1 MGSDH
6 RDHKGASGQLSS
18 VKTGTAADN
27 KPIPRATYRLQFN
40 SEFGFD
46 QAAALAPYLVDLGV
60 SHVYCSP
67 YLKAR
72 PGSAHG
78 YDIIS
83 HTDLNPDLGDRG
95 SFDRMVEAFRRN
107 GLGQVLDFVPNHMGV
122 GGADNPWW
130 LDVLE
135 WGRDSAFAG
144 WFDINWEPDQRYLS
158 GKLLVPVLG
167 EQYGTALGSGA
178 LKLKFDPEAGA
189 FSVWAYERHKLPI
202 YPPHYGRILRD
213 GHPELERLGDVF
225 SHLLVRDLHVASRAK
240 DGRAALAA
248 KVQAS
253 PEVAGALA
261 EAVDRFN
268 GVPGDLES
276 WGELDKLIR
285 DQHWRVAHF
294 RVAGDDIN
302 YRRFF
307 DVNELAC
314 IRMELPEL
322 FEHAHALIFRLL
334 DDGVLDGLRIDHID
348 GLRDPK
354 QYCLQLREK
363 APRPLYL
370 VVEKILARHEEIRED
385 WDVDGTTG
393 YEVASLISG
402 LLLDPSG
409 EDRLT
414 RFYGEFTGNRE
425 DFGDIVRRCKIRIME
440 NELAGDL
447 NSLAHDAAG
456 IARSNPKTAD
466 FTQNVLHRALK
477 EIIAVFPV
485 YRTYIDDEAT
495 PTAADRRDCDWALA
509 KARRQDSAIDASV
522 FDFLHG
528 LLTCGLI
535 AGSKSGFSRVSV
547 IRLAMRIQQYSGPV
561 MAKGLEDTAF
571 YQYNRMLALN
581 EVGGHPAEP
590 HVSISSFHHAN
601 QRRAHRFP
609 HSMLST
615 STHDSKRGEDVR
627 ARLLV
632 LSERPDEWARCV
644 TQWSRILRAGNAGS
658 PEELPPDRNDEY
670 AFYQMLLGSWPPEI
684 AINNA
689 DPVQMD
695 TFRLRL
701 ERATTKAMR
710 EAKIHTTW
718 SAPNA
723 AYEDAVLAF
732 IRSALDTTRKNAFLD
747 SFAEFQ
753 AEIATAGML
762 NSLIQTVLKLTL
774 PGVPDLYQGS
784 ELWDLNFVDPDNRR
798 PVDFERRKQLL
809 RGIHRDSGRRLSDY
823 FKARPSDWSDGGV
836 KLRVALELLQLR
848 KRQSLLFQDGSY
860 EPLSVSGRAADR
872 ICAFARRTRNAIVIV
887 AILPHPGRNALD
899 DVATT
904 TVALPS
910 GTSTRIWIDLFSQCE
925 IIMQDDSI
933 AAADLF
939 ALAPFAVLSP
949 QEKRA
954 S

>member
-1 MGSDH
+1 MGSDD

-18 VKTGTAADN
+18 VETGTAADN
-27 KPIPRATYRLQFN
+27 KPIPRATYRIQFN
-40 SEFGFD
+40 REFGFD
-46 QAAALAPYLVDLGV
+46 QATALAPYLADLGV

-83 HTDLNPDLGDRG
+83 HTELNSDLGDRD
-95 SFDRMVEAFRRN
+95 SFDRMVDAFRRN

-135 WGRDSAFAG
+135 WGRDSTFAG
-144 WFDINWEPDQRYLS
+144 WFDINWEPDQRYLCE
-158 GKLLVPVLG
+158 KLLVPVLG
-167 EQYGTALGSGA
+167 EQYGSALRSGD

-202 YPPHYGRILRD
+202 YPLHYGRILRD
-213 GHPELERLGDVF
+213 GHPQLERLGDAF
-225 SHLLVRDLHVASRAK
+225 SHLLARDLHVGSRAK
-240 DGRAALAA
+240 DMRAALA
-248 KVQAS
+248 VMVGAS
-253 PEVAGALA
+253 QEVADALTGAL
-261 EAVDRFN
+261 DRFN
-268 GVPGDLES
+268 GAPGDMGS
-276 WGELDKLIR
+276 WSELDALIR

-294 RVAGDDIN
+294 RVAADDIN

-322 FEHAHALIFRLL
+322 FDHAHALIFRLM
-334 DDGVLDGLRIDHID
+334 DEGVIDGLRIDHID

-354 QYCLQLREK
+354 QYCLKLRQK
-363 APRPLYL
+363 APRPFYL

-385 WDVDGTTG
+385 WDVDGATG

-402 LLLDPSG
+402 LLLDPAG
-409 EDRLT
+409 QDRLT
-414 RFYGEFTGNRE
+414 HFYCEFTGNCE
-425 DFGDIVRRCKIRIME
+425 NFADIVRRSKIRIME
-440 NELAGDL
+440 NELASEL
-447 NSLAHDAAG
+447 NSLAHEAAG
-456 IARSNPKTAD
+456 IARCNPKTAD

-522 FDFLHG
+522 FDFLHR
-528 LLTCGLI
+528 LLTCDLV
-535 AGSKSGFSRVSV
+535 AGSKNGFSRVSV

-571 YQYNRMLALN
+571 YQYNRLLALN

-590 HVSISSFHHAN
+590 HVTVSSFHRAN
-601 QRRAHRFP
+601 QRRADRFP

-615 STHDSKRGEDVR
+615 STHDSKRGEDAR

-632 LSERPDEWARCV
+632 LSARPDDWARCV

-658 PEELPPDRNDEY
+658 LEELPPDRNDEY
-670 AFYQMLLGSWPPEI
+670 AFYQMLLGSWPQEI

-689 DPVQMD
+689 DPIRMD
-695 TFRLRL
+695 AFRLRL
-701 ERATTKAMR
+701 EGAMTKAMR

-718 SAPNA
+718 TAPNV

-732 IRSALDTTRKNAFLD
+732 IRAALDTTRKNAFLD

-753 AEIATAGML
+753 AEIAIAGMR

-784 ELWDLNFVDPDNRR
+784 ELWDLNVVDPDNRR
-798 PVDFERRKQLL
+798 PVDYEKRKQLL
-809 RGIHRDSGRRLSDY
+809 CDIRQESESRLWDHINAHPHEWRDGR
-823 FKARPSDWSDGGV
+823 V
-836 KLRVALELLQLR
+836 KLRLTLKLLEFR
-848 KRQSLLFQDGSY
+848 KQQSLLFQDGFY
-860 EPLSVSGRAADR
+860 EPLIVSGAAVDR
-872 ICAFARRTRNAIVIV
+872 ICAFARKTQNSIVVV
-887 AILPHPGRNALD
+887 AILLYSGRNYLN

-910 GTSTRIWIDLFSQCE
+910 GTSTRVWIDLFSRRE
-925 IIMQDDSI
+925 IVARDDRI

-939 ALAPFAVLSP
+939 AVAPMVVLST
-949 QEKRA
+949 
-954 S
+954 